1 MAKNAFIFSWNETGI
16 ESIIP
21 ITQYEGFEAEQT
33 LNILSDKPVKR
44 NPLNGILQIL
54 ILRATYNP
62 QRCYEIYAVDCS
74 EEMDESFWEEMWHS
88 SPQECAELIRERGEK
103 ILSQRQVERHSR
115 KIT

>member
-1 MAKNAFIFSWNETGI
+1 MTTNSFLFAWDENGI

-33 LNILSDKPVKR
+33 LNILSNKPTNR
-44 NPLNGILQIL
+44 NPLNGILQTL

-74 EEMDESFWEEMWHS
+74 EEMDENFWKEMWHS

-103 ILSQRQVERHSR
+103 ILSQRQVERPSR